1 MSYKTILENVNE
13 ASLLGR
19 QMFKTRTISNHYS
32 MLKTRKWK
40 KQRMITGN
48 KIMFFKQKMLEKMN
62 AKRNIHTLNVLFI
75 IIAMLKEFGKEFSL
89 NGT

>member
-1 MSYKTILENVNE
+1 
-13 ASLLGR
+13 
-19 QMFKTRTISNHYS
+19 
-32 MLKTRKWK
+32 
-40 KQRMITGN
+40 MITGN

-75 IIAMLKEFGKEFSL
+75 IIAMLKDFGKEFSL